1 MRIVRL
7 LTRGFVR
14 ATRPARLGLMLVVV
28 LIVSATGTAAMAQE
42 EPTATTNAATNVSGT
57 GATLQGTADIPS
69 GYTVST
75 CTFYYGL
82 TTDSNNSAPCS
93 TTPGQGTS
101 SVSAAVSG
109 LSPGTTYY
117 FALEIQWSY
126 VTGGTGIADGDDESF
141 TTLTPAVSTSAA
153 SSVTSTAAT
162 LNGTVNPEG
171 ATISACMFYWGVTV
185 DGQTSFTN
193 SPSCTQTVGSGTT
206 AVPVSVSLTGLSPLT
221 TYTFYLDVEYACDD
235 GAQCPVA
242 GSQVS
247 VTTLP
252 NPPTVV
258 TGAASSVA
266 QTTATLNATVNPN
279 GGAVSTCQ
287 FQWGTTTSYGNT
299 TSCAQAPGSGTSAV
313 PVAANLTSLN
323 PNTTYH
329 YRIVATNP
337 GGTSDGTDETFTALP
352 NPPTVVTGAASSIA
366 QTTATLNATV
376 NPNGGAVSTCEF
388 QWGTTTAYNHTSACA
403 QTVGSGTSPV
413 AVTAAL
419 TGLAANTTY
428 HYRIVATNPGGTS
441 DGTDET
447 FTALPN
453 PPTVVT
459 GAASSVSQTTAT
471 LNATV
476 NPNGGTVSTCELQWG
491 TTTSYGNTTSCA
503 QAAGSGTSPVAVSA
517 RLTGLTPNT
526 IYHYRIVATNPGGTS
541 DGADQMFTA
550 EVTPPTVVTGAASG
564 VSETLATVS
573 ATVNPDGGAV
583 STCDFQWGTTSG
595 YGNVI
600 ACGQTVG
607 SGTSPV
613 AVTANLTNLTPN
625 TTYHYQILATN
636 SAGTSY
642 GTDETFTTPTTAPA
656 VSVSAPVVL
665 SSNGSAFSGTVN
677 PVGLPTTAYFQYGLD
692 PRYSG
697 SGGPVVYGQSTPPQQ
712 VGSGDMPVGVTASV
726 SGLIPNA
733 LYHVRLV
740 ASSSAG
746 TTYGPD
752 QTFTTSAE
760 PPPGSPTLGKTFNI
774 SVVSGTVLIKING
787 VFVPLTELTQIPNNT
802 EIDAL
807 HGTIELTTA
816 INGGSHPIADT
827 AAKRGKHKKGSAA
840 VKTQRGAF
848 GGAIFKISQ
857 ARLGRNGGLVTL
869 ALVESA
875 FAGAPSYSTCTAH
888 AAAEAS
894 AASLSSK
901 TLQLLRASAHG
912 RFTTKGKYAA
922 ATVRGTKWTIADQCN
937 GTLVHDLTDSVAV
950 TDFVHHKTIILHA
963 GQSYLAS
970 KP

>member
-323 PNTTYH
+323 P
-329 YRIVATNP
+329 
-337 GGTSDGTDETFTALP
+337 
-352 NPPTVVTGAASSIA
+352 
-366 QTTATLNATV
+366 
-376 NPNGGAVSTCEF
+376 
-388 QWGTTTAYNHTSACA
+388 
-403 QTVGSGTSPV
+403 
-413 AVTAAL
+413 
-419 TGLAANTTY
+419 NTTY